1 MDAEAVS
8 SEAEVRAERDAQAID
23 AAWKIHAAKEGWT
36 AKVDTKATFSFTFCS
51 AVIGIAVGL
60 SAKDRLYSGLE
71 SGTDITFYWVG
82 LIALMAGAV
91 FAIITITP
99 RLKTADVKASSSDN
113 FIYFGHAQHWEA
125 GDLVDALKNRDIL
138 PVITRKITVM
148 ADIAW
153 QKHQWVQISM
163 WCGTIGGALLVAIGL
178 IQSSMR

>member
-1 MDAEAVS
+1 MTTEPDNKSAV
-8 SEAEVRAERDAQAID
+8 EQ
-23 AAWKIHAAKEGWT
+23 AWKIHAAQEGWT
-36 AKVDTKATFSFTFCS
+36 ARVDTKATFSFTFCS

-71 SGTDITFYWVG
+71 NGTAVAFYWVG

-91 FAIITITP
+91 FAIITIIP
-99 RLKTADVKASSSDN
+99 RLKAADVKASASDN

-125 GDLVDALKNRDIL
+125 DDLAEALKKREIL
-138 PVITRKITVM
+138 PVITRQITVM

-163 WCGTIGGALLVAIGL
+163 WCGTSGGAMLVASGL